1 MYLAEFARL
10 VILNQN
16 DENIID
22 NFADLCIFA
31 MLRDNGK
38 LSDEKLS
45 ALRFLGE
52 EFDIH
57 SVFVDR
63 IIADLKSYF
72 STSGTGTQTAT
83 NNVSIE
89 EYFAIL
95 DCNINDSFEDV
106 KKAYRLKCKLNHP
119 DKVQT
124 LGEEAVKEA
133 TRKIQIINEAYEK
146 IKAYKNW

>member
-1 MYLAEFARL
+1 
-10 VILNQN
+10 
-16 DENIID
+16 
-22 NFADLCIFA
+22 
-31 MLRDNGK
+31 MLRNNGK
-38 LSDEKLS
+38 LSDAKLR

-52 EFDIH
+52 EFDIP
-57 SVFVDR
+57 SVFIDR
-63 IIADLKSYF
+63 IIDDLKSYF
-72 STSGTGTQTAT
+72 STSGTGTQTST

-95 DCNINDSFEDV
+95 GCNINDSFEVV
-106 KKAYRLKCKLNHP
+106 KNAYRLKCKLNHP